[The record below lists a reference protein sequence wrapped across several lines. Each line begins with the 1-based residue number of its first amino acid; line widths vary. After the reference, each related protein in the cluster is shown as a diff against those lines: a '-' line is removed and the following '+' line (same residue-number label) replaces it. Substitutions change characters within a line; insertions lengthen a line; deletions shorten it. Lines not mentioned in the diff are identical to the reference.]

1 VGKKHFPQLLNV
13 HEFNDVKQTA
23 EPPAPEPSVFDSVMA
38 VGKMKE

>member
-1 VGKKHFPQLLNV
+1 VKKTLPQLLNAR
-13 HEFNDVKQTA
+13 EFNDIKQTA